1 MASYSSTPKPRR
13 GHRRVSGGGSV
24 SGAEPLL
31 VGVTTPPVVAS
42 GTSSAAGAS
51 PKKADA
57 QKQNPQKASS
67 QKAAASAQP
76 LTPEERERLEWMRPV
91 GPRQGGKF
99 LVKGLAAG
107 GLFLNRRGGGHRVLP
122 RPSFGLVWDPV

>member
-42 GTSSAAGAS
+42 GTSSATGAS
-51 PKKADA
+51 VKKTDA
-57 QKQNPQKASS
+57 QNQNSQKAGS
-67 QKAAASAQP
+67 QKAATSAQP
-76 LTPEERERLEWMRPV
+76 LTPEERERLEWMR
-91 GPRQGGKF
+91 QQ
-99 LVKGLAAG
+99 
-107 GLFLNRRGGGHRVLP
+107 
-122 RPSFGLVWDPV
+122 RPPHWGNNIV

>member
-42 GTSSAAGAS
+42 GASSAQ
-51 PKKADA
+51 KADA
-57 QKQNPQKASS
+57 HKAGTQKTGTQKAGTK
-67 QKAAASAQP
+67 KAATSAQP
-76 LTPEERERLEWMRPV
+76 LTPEERERLEWMR
-91 GPRQGGKF
+91 QQ
-99 LVKGLAAG
+99 
-107 GLFLNRRGGGHRVLP
+107 
-122 RPSFGLVWDPV
+122 RPPHWGNNIV

>member
-13 GHRRVSGGGSV
+13 GHRRVSSGGSV

-57 QKQNPQKASS
+57 QKESS
-67 QKAAASAQP
+67 QRAVASAQP
-76 LTPEERERLEWMRPV
+76 LTPEERERLEWMR
-91 GPRQGGKF
+91 QQ
-99 LVKGLAAG
+99 
-107 GLFLNRRGGGHRVLP
+107 
-122 RPSFGLVWDPV
+122 RPPHWGNNIV

>member
-31 VGVTTPPVVAS
+31 VGVTTPPVA

-51 PKKADA
+51 AKKADA
-57 QKQNPQKASS
+57 QNQNSQKAGS
-67 QKAAASAQP
+67 QKAATSAQS
-76 LTPEERERLEWMRPV
+76 LTPEERERLEWMR
-91 GPRQGGKF
+91 QQ
-99 LVKGLAAG
+99 
-107 GLFLNRRGGGHRVLP
+107 
-122 RPSFGLVWDPV
+122 RPPHWGNNIV

>member
-31 VGVTTPPVVAS
+31 VGVTTPPAVAS
-42 GTSSAAGAS
+42 GISSGAGAS
-51 PKKADA
+51 AKKTDTQNQNS
-57 QKQNPQKASS
+57 QKSGSRKAGA

-76 LTPEERERLEWMRPV
+76 LTPEERERLEWMR
-91 GPRQGGKF
+91 QQ
-99 LVKGLAAG
+99 
-107 GLFLNRRGGGHRVLP
+107 
-122 RPSFGLVWDPV
+122 RPPHWGNNIV

>member
-1 MASYSSTPKPRR
+1 MRALRFVASYSSTPKPRR

-51 PKKADA
+51 GQKADA
-57 QKQNPQKASS
+57 RKAGTQKTGTQKAGTK
-67 QKAAASAQP
+67 KATASAQP
-76 LTPEERERLEWMRPV
+76 LTPEERERLEWMR
-91 GPRQGGKF
+91 QQ
-99 LVKGLAAG
+99 
-107 GLFLNRRGGGHRVLP
+107 
-122 RPSFGLVWDPV
+122 RPPHWGNNIV

>member
-1 MASYSSTPKPRR
+1 MLRSVASYSSTPKPRR

-31 VGVTTPPVVAS
+31 VGVTTPSVVAS

-67 QKAAASAQP
+67 QKAGSQKAATSAQP
-76 LTPEERERLEWMRPV
+76 LTPEERERLEWMR
-91 GPRQGGKF
+91 QQ
-99 LVKGLAAG
+99 
-107 GLFLNRRGGGHRVLP
+107 
-122 RPSFGLVWDPV
+122 RPPHWGNNIV

>member
-31 VGVTTPPVVAS
+31 VGVTTPPAS

-51 PKKADA
+51 AKKADA
-57 QKQNPQKASS
+57 QRQNSQKASS
-67 QKAAASAQP
+67 QKAATSTQP
-76 LTPEERERLEWMRPV
+76 LTPEERERLEWMR
-91 GPRQGGKF
+91 QQ
-99 LVKGLAAG
+99 
-107 GLFLNRRGGGHRVLP
+107 
-122 RPSFGLVWDPV
+122 RPPHWGNNIV

>member
-31 VGVTTPPVVAS
+31 VGVTTPPVVAP

-57 QKQNPQKASS
+57 QKESS
-67 QKAAASAQP
+67 QRAVASAQP
-76 LTPEERERLEWMRPV
+76 LTPEERERLEWMR
-91 GPRQGGKF
+91 QQ
-99 LVKGLAAG
+99 
-107 GLFLNRRGGGHRVLP
+107 
-122 RPSFGLVWDPV
+122 RPPHWGNNIV

>member
-1 MASYSSTPKPRR
+1 MLRSVASYSSTPKPRR

-76 LTPEERERLEWMRPV
+76 LAPKERERLEWMR
-91 GPRQGGKF
+91 QQ
-99 LVKGLAAG
+99 
-107 GLFLNRRGGGHRVLP
+107 
-122 RPSFGLVWDPV
+122 RPPHWGNNIV

>member
-51 PKKADA
+51 AKKADA
-57 QKQNPQKASS
+57 QNKNSRKAGS
-67 QKAAASAQP
+67 QKAGSPKAATSAQP
-76 LTPEERERLEWMRPV
+76 LTPEERERLEWMR
-91 GPRQGGKF
+91 QQ
-99 LVKGLAAG
+99 
-107 GLFLNRRGGGHRVLP
+107 
-122 RPSFGLVWDPV
+122 RPPHWGNNIV

>member
-31 VGVTTPPVVAS
+31 VGVTTPPAS

-51 PKKADA
+51 AKKTDA
-57 QKQNPQKASS
+57 QNQNSRKAGA
-67 QKAAASAQP
+67 QKAAISAQP
-76 LTPEERERLEWMRPV
+76 LTPEERERLEWMR
-91 GPRQGGKF
+91 QQ
-99 LVKGLAAG
+99 
-107 GLFLNRRGGGHRVLP
+107 
-122 RPSFGLVWDPV
+122 RPPHWGNNIV